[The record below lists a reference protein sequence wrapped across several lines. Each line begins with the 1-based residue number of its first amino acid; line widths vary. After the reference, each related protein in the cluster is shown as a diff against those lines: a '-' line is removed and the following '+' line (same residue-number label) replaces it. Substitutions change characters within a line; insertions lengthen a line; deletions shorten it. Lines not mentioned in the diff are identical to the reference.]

1 MGLIQMIKD
10 MDVNSDKSKD
20 SRKKE
25 LKLLNLARQHIKKED
40 EIFTRIREDKLNSA
54 VDLILENSKLA
65 EEIRNFFGEFYEP
78 PQLRDFRALEQ
89 LQKIRSGNSTTDKL
103 LDVFTKLGYIGYKEI
118 PESELQGRARESLD
132 EMTDY
137 FMTEAGYSLEFSQ
150 RKKDFGT
157 LIVKSSLPENINI
170 YLHQIK
176 NCYLLN
182 MDEAV
187 IGLCRI
193 LLEVACRSIYERS
206 KGPKK
211 QPTYMDEEREVV
223 QTIIREACRA
233 RGLSRDMERM
243 AREKYRE
250 ASNILHGKPP
260 KRLTDE
266 ETLNFVRD
274 VFAIIEALY

>member
-1 MGLIQMIKD
+1 MH
-10 MDVNSDKSKD
+10 VNSDKSKD

-25 LKLLNLARQHIKKED
+25 LKLLNLARQHIKKEE
-40 EIFTRIREDKLNSA
+40 EILTRLREVKLNSA
-54 VDLILENSKLA
+54 VVDLILGNSRLG
-65 EEIRNFFGEFYEP
+65 EEIRNFFGESPDEP
-78 PQLRDFRALEQ
+78 PQLRDFRALKQ
-89 LQKIRSGNSTTDKL
+89 LQKIRSGNSKTDEL
-103 LDVFTKLGYIGYKEI
+103 LNVFTKLGYISYEEI
-118 PESELQGRARESLD
+118 PESELKVKLAETLD
-132 EMTDY
+132 EMIDY
-137 FMTEAGYSLEFSQ
+137 FGSWAGSSLDFSQ

-157 LIVKSSLPENINI
+157 LLVRSTLPENIDI
-170 YLHQIK
+170 YLRYIR

-182 MDEAV
+182 MNEAV

-223 QTIIREACRA
+223 QTIIRETCRA

-274 VFAIIEALY
+274 VFSIIEALY